1 MNLKKSV
8 LVLVLLI
15 AVVFILVIGKGI
27 LIPLILAVFIWFLV
41 MEVRKLIGCIP
52 VIGKRMPRWLMNTLS
67 IVSLYGILGFIVNLL
82 AHNIQDISEKL
93 PEYEKNLEHFSADL
107 NAMLG
112 INISDAWSNYIS
124 ELNFSDILKN
134 MLSSFSDFLGNAF
147 MIALYVLFILLEENV
162 FNNKLLAIAEN
173 EHKEAELSA
182 TMTRIRHS
190 ISQYISLKT
199 LVSTITGVCSFIALL
214 IIGVD
219 SPIFWAFLIFLL
231 NFIPTIGSLIATIF
245 PAIMA
250 LLQFGGYE
258 EAIVVLIVVGTIQVL
273 VGNII
278 EPKIMGNSLNVSS
291 LVVILALSFW
301 GAIWG
306 ITGMVL
312 SVPITVIL
320 VLLFSQF
327 ESTRNIAILLSE
339 KGNLKKDLTEK

>member
-1 MNLKKSV
+1 MNLQKSV
-8 LVLVLLI
+8 LILVLLI
-15 AVVFILVIGKGI
+15 AIVFILVICKGF

-41 MEVRKLIGCIP
+41 MEIRKLFKHIP
-52 VIGKRMPRWLMNTLS
+52 FIGKRIPMWLLNTLS
-67 IVSLYGILGFIVNLL
+67 IILLYGVLGFIVNLL
-82 AHNIQDISEKL
+82 VYNIQDITEKL
-93 PEYEKNLEHFSADL
+93 PEYEKNLEHFSVEL
-107 NAMLG
+107 NALIG
-112 INISDAWSNYIS
+112 INISDAWSNYTS
-124 ELNFSDILKN
+124 ELNFSDILRE
-134 MLSSFSDFLGNAF
+134 MLSSFSDFFGNAF
-147 MIALYVLFILLEENV
+147 MIGLYVLFILLEENV
-162 FNNKLLAIAEN
+162 FNHKLLAIAEN
-173 EHKEAELSA
+173 EKKEAELTA
-182 TMTRIRHS
+182 TMSRVRKS

-199 LVSTITGVCSFIALL
+199 LVSSITGICSYIALL

-258 EAIVVLIVVGTIQVL
+258 EAAIVLVVVGAIQVV

-306 ITGMVL
+306 IAGMVL

-327 ESTRNIAILLSE
+327 ESTRNISILLSE
-339 KGNLKKDLTEK
+339 KGNIFKDLTKK